1 MYAVYWLIASAVFLL
16 VEIMTLGL
24 TSIWF
29 AGGAVVAAITALFGV
44 PFWVQMLIFIVVTCL
59 LFALTRPVA
68 KRYLNSKVQKTNT
81 DALIG
86 QTALVKETINNMES
100 KGLVQLNGQ
109 DWTARSFEAG
119 EIIPEGSE
127 DGRKRNPRRET
138 DRRKRGIRLC
148 RLFYLLS
155 LSHCL
160 R

>member
-59 LFALTRPVA
+59 LFALPRPVA

-127 DGRKRNPRRET
+127 VIVKEIRGVKLIVEREV
-138 DRRKRGIRLC
+138 
-148 RLFYLLS
+148 
-155 LSHCL
+155 
-160 R
+160 

>member
-59 LFALTRPVA
+59 LFALPRPVA

-86 QTALVKETINNMES
+86 QTALVTQDIDNLNA
-100 KGLVQLNGQ
+100 KGQVKVEGQ
-109 DWTARSFEAG
+109 IWTARS
-119 EIIPEGSE
+119 ISDDVQLHEGQKVMIESIS
-127 DGRKRNPRRET
+127 GVKVIVKP
-138 DRRKRGIRLC
+138 I
-148 RLFYLLS
+148 
-155 LSHCL
+155 
-160 R
+160 

>member
-24 TSIWF
+24 TSIW
-29 AGGAVVAAITALFGV
+29 
-44 PFWVQMLIFIVVTCL
+44 
-59 LFALTRPVA
+59 FALTRPVA

-127 DGRKRNPRRET
+127 VIVKEIRGVKLIVEREV
-138 DRRKRGIRLC
+138 
-148 RLFYLLS
+148 
-155 LSHCL
+155 
-160 R
+160 

>member
-86 QTALVKETINNMES
+86 QTALVNRMERN
-100 KGLVQLNGQ
+100 GLVQLNGQ

-127 DGRKRNPRRET
+127 VIVKEIRGVKLIVEREV
-138 DRRKRGIRLC
+138 
-148 RLFYLLS
+148 
-155 LSHCL
+155 
-160 R
+160 

>member
-29 AGGAVVAAITALFGV
+29 AGGAVVAAIVALFGV

-86 QTALVKETINNMES
+86 QTALINNMES

-127 DGRKRNPRRET
+127 VIVKEIRGVKLIVEREV
-138 DRRKRGIRLC
+138 
-148 RLFYLLS
+148 
-155 LSHCL
+155 
-160 R
+160 

>member
-29 AGGAVVAAITALFGV
+29 AGGAVVAAIAALFGV

-100 KGLVQLNGQ
+100 KGLVQL
-109 DWTARSFEAG
+109 
-119 EIIPEGSE
+119 
-127 DGRKRNPRRET
+127 
-138 DRRKRGIRLC
+138 
-148 RLFYLLS
+148 LS
-155 LSHCL
+155 LIHI
-160 R
+160 

>member
-119 EIIPEGSE
+119 DHSRRQRS
-127 DGRKRNPRRET
+127 GRKRNPRRET

>member
-68 KRYLNSKVQKTNT
+68 NSKVQKTNT

-127 DGRKRNPRRET
+127 VVVKEIRGVKLIVEREV
-138 DRRKRGIRLC
+138 
-148 RLFYLLS
+148 
-155 LSHCL
+155 
-160 R
+160 

>member
-29 AGGAVVAAITALFGV
+29 AGGAVVAAIAALFGV

-59 LFALTRPVA
+59 LFALTRPA

-127 DGRKRNPRRET
+127 VIVKEIRGVKLIVEREV
-138 DRRKRGIRLC
+138 
-148 RLFYLLS
+148 
-155 LSHCL
+155 
-160 R
+160 

>member
-29 AGGAVVAAITALFGV
+29 AGGAVVAAIVALFGV

-109 DWTARSFEAG
+109 DWTARSFEFFRIFRLVG
-119 EIIPEGSE
+119 IFGSVVLPII
-127 DGRKRNPRRET
+127 GRFRSFDSRRF
-138 DRRKRGIRLC
+138 GFMVFIG
-148 RLFYLLS
+148 
-155 LSHCL
+155 
-160 R
+160 